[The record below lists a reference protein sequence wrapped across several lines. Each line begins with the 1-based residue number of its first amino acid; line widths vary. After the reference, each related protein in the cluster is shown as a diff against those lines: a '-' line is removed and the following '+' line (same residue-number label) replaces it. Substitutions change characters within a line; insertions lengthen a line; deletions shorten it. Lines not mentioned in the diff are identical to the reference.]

1 MSHFSALLNVLE
13 SANIDKE
20 MATAMF
26 ENYLHQYLE
35 MSASEGDE
43 ISEQDYAT
51 MQEVA
56 HAVGIGQEEFEEI
69 LNEDDEDDDEDDDE
83 KKANEKD
90 KYDKQL
96 DNIVDEHPPCSYEL
110 AFDAWAKRPNHDP
123 DTEPTITTTGYVH

>member
-13 SANIDKE
+13 SADIDKE

-35 MSASEGDE
+35 MSASEGEE

-69 LNEDDEDDDEDDDE
+69 LNEDDDEKKDE
-83 KKANEKD
+83 KKAGEKD

-96 DNIVDEHPPCSYEL
+96 DNIVDEHPPGSYEL
-110 AFDAWAKRPNHDP
+110 AFDAWTKRPNHDP
-123 DTEPTITTTGYVH
+123 DTSPTITTPGYAH

>member
-13 SANIDKE
+13 SADINKE

-56 HAVGIGQEEFEEI
+56 HAIGIGKEEFEEI
-69 LNEDDEDDDEDDDE
+69 LNEDDDEEDD
-83 KKANEKD
+83 KKKDSEKD
-90 KYDKQL
+90 KYDRQL
-96 DNIVDEHPPCSYEL
+96 DNVVDEHPPGSYEL
-110 AFDAWAKRPNHDP
+110 AFDVWAKQPNHDP
-123 DTEPTITTTGYVH
+123 DTRPTITTPGYAH

>member
-13 SANIDKE
+13 SADINKE

-56 HAVGIGQEEFEEI
+56 HAIGIGQEEFEEI
-69 LNEDDEDDDEDDDE
+69 LNEDDDEKDE
-83 KKANEKD
+83 KKADEKD
-90 KYDKQL
+90 KYDKQI
-96 DNIVDEHPPCSYEL
+96 DNVVDEHPPGSYEL
-110 AFDAWAKRPNHDP
+110 AFDAWAKSPNHDP
-123 DTEPTITTTGYVH
+123 DTRPTITTPGYAH

>member
-1 MSHFSALLNVLE
+1 MSHFSALLNVIEGAEL
-13 SANIDKE
+13 DKE

-69 LNEDDEDDDEDDDE
+69 LNENEDEEDDQ

-96 DNIVDEHPPCSYEL
+96 DNVVDEHPPGYYEL
-110 AFDAWAKRPNHDP
+110 TFDAWAKQPNHDP
-123 DTEPTITTTGYVH
+123 DTRPTITTPGYAH

>member
-1 MSHFSALLNVLE
+1 
-13 SANIDKE
+13 

-35 MSASEGDE
+35 MSASEGEE

-56 HAVGIGQEEFEEI
+56 HAIGIGQEEFEEI
-69 LNEDDEDDDEDDDE
+69 LNEDEDDEKDE
-83 KKANEKD
+83 KKADEKD
-90 KYDKQL
+90 KYDKQI
-96 DNIVDEHPPCSYEL
+96 DTVYPDEHPPGSYEL

-123 DTEPTITTTGYVH
+123 DTRPTITTPGYAH